1 MLHLNCVY
9 IQSAIRIRLIKLTY
23 LLNQSIIEINILLVF
38 IYVLTII
45 FYEIWCKSLREKG
58 WSRINRLFFD
68 IFTFLLILVLSG
80 VIQICCWIYL
90 IQMLLFFVRI
100 RNLNL
105 ILIIFIIIL
114 QSIIVSRVFVV
125 KIFHIL
131 IDICKILN
139 F

>member
-23 LLNQSIIEINILLVF
+23 LLNQSIIEIDILLVF

-58 WSRINRLFFD
+58 WSRINCLFFD
-68 IFTFLLILVLSG
+68 IFTFLLVLVLSG

-90 IQMLLFFVRI
+90 IQMFLFFVRI

>member
-58 WSRINRLFFD
+58 WSRINRLFLD
-68 IFTFLLILVLSG
+68 IFTFLLILVLSA

-90 IQMLLFFVRI
+90 IQMFLFFVRI

>member
-58 WSRINRLFFD
+58 WSRINRLFLD

-90 IQMLLFFVRI
+90 IQMFLFFVRI